1 MPLQFAT
8 AAECSQETATS
19 LTCVAGDEI
28 WSNPVVALALHIDT
42 VLPLSLVV
50 EPCLVHVHK
59 DDIMK
64 PSNVGQQPARPA
76 QVDQCLES
84 SFVQNCY
91 TSFFQTIRMAVALRL
106 SKSGVCKKSNKKLNF
121 V

>member
-1 MPLQFAT
+1 M
-8 AAECSQETATS
+8 
-19 LTCVAGDEI
+19 
-28 WSNPVVALALHIDT
+28 VALAPHIDT

-64 PSNVGQQPARPA
+64 PGNVGQQPARPA

-84 SFVQNCY
+84 GFVQNCY
-91 TSFFQTIRMAVALRL
+91 TSIL
-106 SKSGVCKKSNKKLNF
+106 K
-121 V
+121 

>member
-1 MPLQFAT
+1 M
-8 AAECSQETATS
+8 
-19 LTCVAGDEI
+19 
-28 WSNPVVALALHIDT
+28 VALALHIGT

-84 SFVQNCY
+84 
-91 TSFFQTIRMAVALRL
+91 I
-106 SKSGVCKKSNKKLNF
+106 VCEELLHFNLKIEMCLLWLCAFLVKESARSWIKF
-121 V
+121 